1 MYDFNFQKHAF
12 FGKLDGI
19 TNDYNNEYHSTI
31 KINPVDVKS
40 STYID
45 LNVEKKKVG
54 DDARTS
60 KHRHIFE
67 KCYTLIWTEEV
78 FVIKKV
84 KNAVSLI
91 YVMEILNGNEK
102 VL

>member
-31 KINPVDVKS
+31 KIKLVDVKS

-45 LNVEKKKVG
+45 LNVEKKKLG
-54 DDARTS
+54 TMQEHQNIDT
-60 KHRHIFE
+60 F
-67 KCYTLIWTEEV
+67 L
-78 FVIKKV
+78 
-84 KNAVSLI
+84 KNVTR
-91 YVMEILNGNEK
+91 
-102 VL
+102 